1 MAWSQGNIQCFCHA
15 ANITG
20 RGKVGNIRQPR
31 KLVHSSRGANGLDQG
46 SRDLLNSY
54 SAPVVSGKKI
64 RKRGHPMPLTDS
76 LIAAIAKRHNLTLV
90 TRNTA
95 DYAHTGL
102 RVLNPF
108 L

>member
-1 MAWSQGNIQCFCHA
+1 
-15 ANITG
+15 
-20 RGKVGNIRQPR
+20 
-31 KLVHSSRGANGLDQG
+31 
-46 SRDLLNSY
+46 
-54 SAPVVSGKKI
+54 
-64 RKRGHPMPLTDS
+64 MPLTDS

>member
-1 MAWSQGNIQCFCHA
+1 MAVCLPGERHLDPETQQRT
-15 ANITG
+15 ANTRVAETWGEIMA
-20 RGKVGNIRQPR
+20 NLERQ
-31 KLVHSSRGANGLDQG
+31 
-46 SRDLLNSY
+46 
-54 SAPVVSGKKI
+54 
-64 RKRGHPMPLTDS
+64 GHPMPLTDS

-95 DYAHTGL
+95 DYVHTGL